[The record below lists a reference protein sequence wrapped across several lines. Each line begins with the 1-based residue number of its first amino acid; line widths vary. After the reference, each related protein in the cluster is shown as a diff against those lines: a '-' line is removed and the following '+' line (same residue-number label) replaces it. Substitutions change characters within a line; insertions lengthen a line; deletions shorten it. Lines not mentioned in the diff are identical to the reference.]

1 MPSPLR
7 LLIVE
12 DDRPTL
18 EFMTAVLASL
28 DAEIRALDDSEL
40 AARAVNQ
47 ERFDG
52 IFLDLGMPKMDGF
65 QLACKIRES
74 PWNGA
79 TPIIVVTGRDDRGTM
94 ARAFTVGGTFF
105 LRKPLDRR
113 KLARLFMAARG
124 AMLENQRHFLRA
136 PLRVELVC
144 QVGPQSVR
152 GMSRN
157 ISVGGILFD
166 IGRPL
171 EPGTSLRLVFQ
182 LPGQPANMNLG
193 AVVARVDEKQRIGAR
208 FSKLSEREQ
217 QTIRQLVIAEG
228 TVPQP

>member
-18 EFMTAVLASL
+18 EFMTAALASL
-28 DAEIRALDDSEL
+28 EAEIKALDDSEL
-40 AARAVNQ
+40 AAMAVNQ

-74 PWNGA
+74 PWNGS
-79 TPIIVVTGRDDRGTM
+79 TPIIVVTGRDDPSTM
-94 ARAFTVGGTFF
+94 AHAFTVGGTFF
-105 LRKPLDRR
+105 LSKPLGRR
-113 KLARLFMAARG
+113 KLTRLFMAARG
-124 AMLENQRHFLRA
+124 AMLENRQHFLRA

-144 QVGPQSVR
+144 QFGSQTVR

-157 ISVGGILFD
+157 ISVGGILID

-171 EPGTSLRLVFQ
+171 EPGTSLKLRFQ
-182 LPGQPANMNLG
+182 LPGQPANLNIE

-217 QTIRQLVIAEG
+217 QAIRQLVIAEG
-228 TVPQP
+228 TVQ